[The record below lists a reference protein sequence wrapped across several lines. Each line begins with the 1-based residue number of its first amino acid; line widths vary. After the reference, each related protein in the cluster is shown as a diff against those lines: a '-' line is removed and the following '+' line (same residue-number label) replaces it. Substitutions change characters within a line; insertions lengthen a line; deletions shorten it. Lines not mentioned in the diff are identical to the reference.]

1 MQTNPM
7 EAFFQYTY
15 QSIMTKKILIVEDE
29 NILRENISEMLHFKG
44 FNTMQAANGQEAL
57 EKLQDE
63 IPDLIICDLMMPV
76 MNGYCLLQRVK
87 ASPSLA
93 HIPFIILTAF
103 NKIDDKKR
111 CDELGADWFLT
122 KPFTLKE
129 LLEVI
134 DLKLPVKDIDNL
146 TA

>member
-1 MQTNPM
+1 M

-15 QSIMTKKILIVEDE
+15 LSIMNKKILIVEDE
-29 NILRENISEMLHFKG
+29 DILRENISEMLQFKG
-44 FNTMQAANGQEAL
+44 FDTMQAANGQEAL
-57 EKLQDE
+57 DKLEVE
-63 IPDLIICDLMMPV
+63 IPDLIICDLMMPI

-87 ASPSLA
+87 ATPYLS

-134 DLKLPVKDIDNL
+134 DLKLPETEADNL
-146 TA
+146 IA